1 MYKVNIF
8 YDKLNNYKDII
19 LEELIKYYGIE
30 YTNKIIKR
38 YNKTFFILDSDPI
51 NTFKYIL
58 NNKQDFKAIDILKYY
73 KTYILYKN
81 LFINNSN
88 KHMLWV
94 EKYINT
100 YLTDKKINIKKEEI
114 QELFLNYIDAFS
126 TQNENLLSNSPK
138 IVKDN
143 ILKRRNY
150 VIKKMKELNIN
161 IKLDNKTIDNLI
173 EFIFDSKDYHRIIIS
188 KKSELGKYIKDNLKD
203 LSDYSVKNIVFGS
216 DTAFNLVIFYDEF
229 DNTKFYK
236 VLKFPIIEQIN
247 KNCNCLDVILIH
259 EIIHCIETNELGNC
273 VGLDNNTAN
282 KVFNE
287 IRTQKLAIEIANIL
301 HKKDIFIFD
310 NKNNY
315 NDKFTASYE
324 YFKDISYSFINN
336 HEDIIKYCAI
346 NNDLNLLYDF
356 FGNNFKIYSKYL
368 DQLYENIK
376 SYVDN
381 GYKINEIKDEHA
393 LKLIKKIEDS
403 LINN

>member
-1 MYKVNIF
+1 MYKVNIL
-8 YDKLNNYKDII
+8 YDKLNKYKDII

-100 YLTDKKINIKKEEI
+100 FLVDKKINIKKEEI
-114 QELFLNYIDAFS
+114 QELFLNNIDAFS
-126 TQNENLLSNSPK
+126 TQNENLLSNSPS

-150 VIKKMKELNIN
+150 VIKKMKELNLN

-173 EFIFDSKDYHRIIIS
+173 EFIFDSKDYHRIMIS
-188 KKSELGKYIKDNLKD
+188 KKSDLGKYIKDNLKD
-203 LSDYSVKNIVFGS
+203 LSDYSVKNIVFGN

-273 VGLDNNTAN
+273 VGLDNNTEN

-287 IRTQKLAIEIANIL
+287 IRTQKLAIEITNIL
-301 HKKDIFIFD
+301 HKKGIFIFD

>member
-1 MYKVNIF
+1 
-8 YDKLNNYKDII
+8 
-19 LEELIKYYGIE
+19 
-30 YTNKIIKR
+30 
-38 YNKTFFILDSDPI
+38 
-51 NTFKYIL
+51 
-58 NNKQDFKAIDILKYY
+58 
-73 KTYILYKN
+73 
-81 LFINNSN
+81 
-88 KHMLWV
+88 MLWV

-100 YLTDKKINIKKEEI
+100 FLVDKKINIKKEEI
-114 QELFLNYIDAFS
+114 QELFLNNIDAFS
-126 TQNENLLSNSPK
+126 TQNENLLSNSPS

-150 VIKKMKELNIN
+150 VIKKMKELNLN

-173 EFIFDSKDYHRIIIS
+173 EFIFDSKDYHRIMIS
-188 KKSELGKYIKDNLKD
+188 KKSDLGKYIKDNLKD
-203 LSDYSVKNIVFGS
+203 LSDYSVKNIVFGN

-273 VGLDNNTAN
+273 VGLDNNTEN

-287 IRTQKLAIEIANIL
+287 IRTQKLAIEITNIL
-301 HKKDIFIFD
+301 HKKGIFIFD